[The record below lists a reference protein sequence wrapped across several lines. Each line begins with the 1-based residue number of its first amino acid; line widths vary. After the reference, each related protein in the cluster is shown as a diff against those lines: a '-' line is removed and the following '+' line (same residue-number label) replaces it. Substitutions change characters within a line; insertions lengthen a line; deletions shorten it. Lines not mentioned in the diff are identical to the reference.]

1 MIRSAIEWAFLVVEM
16 FGFLKILGNKVSINS
31 LRMTGD
37 DLNVVHSKHKSDY
50 KNILTGLVYEKDDF
64 ESRFKELL
72 DHAAIT

>member
-1 MIRSAIEWAFLVVEM
+1 
-16 FGFLKILGNKVSINS
+16 
-31 LRMTGD
+31 MTGD

-50 KNILTGLVYEKDDF
+50 KNILTELVYEKDDF